1 MTWRLQSIKNNC
13 PLSQG
18 GLCSVTSPSTP
29 PSSCPTA
36 PLLGPS
42 PVLCSP
48 ADTQWQILWPDIR
61 SSCHLN
67 DRGNRMETRLPEIN
81 VTESRLPYKNNA
93 VLNLWEFSSWTEIRI
108 LSFFFFKPNNKGK
121 KKGRMRMAL
130 QMSKLKAEKSWLDTF
145 LRRAYWIWK
154 AAFYILTFS
163 RVKEK
168 AISSF

>member
-1 MTWRLQSIKNNC
+1 MVFVVLLL
-13 PLSQG
+13 P
-18 GLCSVTSPSTP
+18 
-29 PSSCPTA
+29 
-36 PLLGPS
+36 PLLHPHALQLLSSDQAQSSVLRLTHSGRFCGQTSVQAVILTIEETEWKQGFLKSMWQSHDS
-42 PVLCSP
+42 PKKKCRFKLVRVQQLDR
-48 ADTQWQILWPDIR
+48 DTDL
-61 SSCHLN
+61 
-67 DRGNRMETRLPEIN
+67 
-81 VTESRLPYKNNA
+81 V
-93 VLNLWEFSSWTEIRI
+93 F
-108 LSFFFFKPNNKGK
+108 FFFFKPNNKGK